1 MATIDPQASMKLQ
14 SELMPGE
21 RIFWAGMPNPSVIF
35 HTQDWIMV
43 PFSLLWGGFTL
54 FMGADSFGWWH
65 GKPGT
70 TRTWDFGAIIVA
82 AFIVIGQHFIWGRFV
97 MDAWL
102 KRHTYYAV
110 TDRRILLL
118 QEGFKRKTRAVF
130 LDAVGEI
137 QRDGSSTGSIW
148 LGSTIAIFGGRYR
161 QNRGMS
167 FVNIYG
173 EGPSLSTSMT
183 SIPSTA
189 SFWTFARSA
198 PRLGLV
204 PSSQIREPRRDAS
217 FLARPIRI
225 DHRLSRCRQSS
236 YN

>member
-1 MATIDPQASMKLQ
+1 MKLQ

-21 RIFWAGMPNPSVIF
+21 RIFWAGMPNPSVIL

-70 TRTWDFGAIIVA
+70 ARTWDFGAIIIA

-118 QEGFKRKTRAVF
+118 QEGLKRKTRAVF

-148 LGSTIAIFGGRYR
+148 LGSTSAIFGGRYR
-161 QNRGMS
+161 QNRSMS

-173 EGPSLSTSMT
+173 EGPVFADIDDVDSVYRLILDLRQKRTEARA
-183 SIPSTA
+183 IPS
-189 SFWTFARSA
+189 R
-198 PRLGLV
+198 R
-204 PSSQIREPRRDAS
+204 IRERRRDPA
-217 FLARPIRI
+217 FLVTAHSNRPPPI
-225 DHRLSRCRQSS
+225 LLQTKPL
-236 YN
+236 